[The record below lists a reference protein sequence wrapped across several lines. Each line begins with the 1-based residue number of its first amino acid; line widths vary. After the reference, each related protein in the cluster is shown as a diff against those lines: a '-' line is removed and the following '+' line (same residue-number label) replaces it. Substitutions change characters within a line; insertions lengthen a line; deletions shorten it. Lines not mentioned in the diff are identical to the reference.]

1 MYDAQIITTNQ
12 NSVKNTTAEFFFR
25 YAKFCITF
33 CNTFIF
39 CNMFYNTFIFCNT
52 FYNTWFFLQ
61 YFLQYLKKFAILLVI
76 LENFA
81 ISIAIL
87 RDFATL
93 ITILCDVAIPKYCN
107 TLQYLLQYFT
117 IGTTP
122 AYHGTNSTKIINDYV
137 SFARFVFNQ
146 SQSLFRKTRVYYEL
160 TESSLVSDGN

>member
-1 MYDAQIITTNQ
+1 M
-12 NSVKNTTAEFFFR
+12 
-25 YAKFCITF
+25 
-33 CNTFIF
+33 
-39 CNMFYNTFIFCNT
+39 
-52 FYNTWFFLQ
+52 Q
-61 YFLQYLKKFAILLVI
+61 YFLQYFKKFAILSYFAI
-76 LENFA
+76 FENFA

-160 TESSLVSDGN
+160 TESSLVSDGNMSTENIVSDRTTITPWNRFFLKFTFPTRVIIWISLVSSSSNCCY